1 MYAIKAAAEKANIT
15 PAMSVSEI
23 GSAMEQ
29 AMTEIRTGGDRND
42 YLERGRRAVKGTE
55 SRYYPERCI
64 SNLLNRYILPPC
76 RLTSLDMLFIIFDI
90 SVWYVV
96 WEGKKL

>member
-29 AMTEIRTGGDRND
+29 AMTEIRLQGVTGTITWSADGAPSKEPKVVIIRNGV
-42 YLERGRRAVKGTE
+42 YQI
-55 SRYYPERCI
+55 C
-64 SNLLNRYILPPC
+64 
-76 RLTSLDMLFIIFDI
+76 
-90 SVWYVV
+90 
-96 WEGKKL
+96 